1 MYKLLTNAVVKSVRV
16 RKTQG
21 DCPVEPAYPAETIEN
36 ALLDLAGR
44 LPRRCDT
51 NLAAPNGEC
60 IACCADQGVACRSP
74 TVSERSEAQ

>member
-1 MYKLLTNAVVKSVRV
+1 MYKLLTNAIVERV
-16 RKTQG
+16 RARQTEG
-21 DCPVEPAYPAETIEN
+21 DCPTQPAYPAETLEN
-36 ALLDLAGR
+36 ALLDLADR

-74 TVSERSEAQ
+74 AVSERSEAP